1 MVVLRRLIAFLLA
14 AILFCPPVSASSDTK
29 YVALTFDDG
38 PSGRFTEELLDG
50 LTQRGVHA
58 TFFLCGYRLE
68 DFSDLAQRIH
78 QEGHEI
84 GLHGYSHDSMAEMT
98 AQQIR
103 QELEDTLALLP
114 QGCSVRLM
122 RPPGGAS
129 ASQVKQVCEDMDL
142 SIITWSVDP
151 RDWAVHSAP
160 DVEQAVLEQVGDGDV
175 ILMHDMYDS
184 SIEAALYLVDRLQAE
199 GYEFVTVSELAQK
212 RQCSLEPGSIY
223 SCF

>member
-184 SIEAALYLVDRLQAE
+184 SIEAALYLVDKLQAE
-199 GYEFVTVSELAQK
+199 GYEFMTVSELAQK